1 MLLNLDSVCVLHR
14 KDDLGRDIHNRS
26 GWRWLCERSS
36 HRVADCH
43 SVFVVKV
50 DDQDATALGEQDRP
64 PRVGHRRAA
73 CDRWCVPEGPRPQD
87 TIDQRKR
94 WIDRTID
101 QRIPSVH
108 TSRRW

>member
-1 MLLNLDSVCVLHR
+1 
-14 KDDLGRDIHNRS
+14 
-26 GWRWLCERSS
+26 
-36 HRVADCH
+36 
-43 SVFVVKV
+43 
-50 DDQDATALGEQDRP
+50 
-64 PRVGHRRAA
+64 
-73 CDRWCVPEGPRPQD
+73 VPEGPRPQD